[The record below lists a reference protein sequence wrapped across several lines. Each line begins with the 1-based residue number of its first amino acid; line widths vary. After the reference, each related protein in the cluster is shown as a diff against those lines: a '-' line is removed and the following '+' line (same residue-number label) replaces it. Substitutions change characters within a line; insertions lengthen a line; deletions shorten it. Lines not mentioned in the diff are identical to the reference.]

1 MKKRQRSTHGA
12 QAPGSAYAIVC
23 LPGRIPAKDP
33 MNLAWREKAI
43 DLTFPASMQTRR
55 WQEATMEHE
64 QHGNRFNTVTK

>member
-1 MKKRQRSTHGA
+1 MD
-12 QAPGSAYAIVC
+12 I
-23 LPGRIPAKDP
+23 PGRLSWATLCAKDP
-33 MNLAWREKAI
+33 TNLAWREKAI